1 MHFWQAFLSTFSLI
15 FLAELGDKTQLAVL
29 LLAAQGRPLWGVFL
43 GSASALVLSALL
55 GVLLG
60 GTLSRYLPPFYLQKG
75 AGVAFVIIGLLLLWG
90 KS

>member
-29 LLAAQGRPLWGVFL
+29 LLAAQGRPLWGVFC
-43 GSASALVLSALL
+43 GSACALVLSALL
-55 GVLLG
+55 GTLFG
-60 GTLSRYLPPFYLQKG
+60 GTLARYLPPFYLQKG
-75 AGVAFVIIGLLLLWG
+75 AGVAFIIIGLLLLWG

>member
-1 MHFWQAFLSTFSLI
+1 MQFWQAFFSTFFLI

-43 GSASALVLSALL
+43 GSAGALILSSLL

-60 GTLSRYLPPFYLQKG
+60 GTLSRYLPVVYLQKG
-75 AGVAFVIIGLLLLWG
+75 AGAAFIIIGLLLLWG
-90 KS
+90 KY